1 MEETDV
7 CAAGDSSL
15 KSGSPGLSEE
25 ITIKLESELLKIYG
39 TQRSSTQDS
48 W

>member
-15 KSGSPGLSEE
+15 KSGSPSPEE
-25 ITIKLESELLKIYG
+25 ITIKLESERLKISG